1 MTTIQ
6 AATGWPET
14 RFKGDETGMASVE
27 IRNAKVIHGVS
38 VDVQDGAFVILVGPS
53 GCGKSDGKPVIY
65 GVRRSTFSSPRRAVK
80 VVVEPTPSETQVVV
94 RSGGQEKICVFRERV
109 TAGPGETI
117 HVQPNP
123 SLVHLSERDTGHRL
137 Q

>member
-1 MTTIQ
+1 
-6 AATGWPET
+6 
-14 RFKGDETGMASVE
+14 MASVE
-27 IRNAKVIHGVS
+27 IRNAKKAYGATQVIHGVS
-38 VDVQDGAFVILVGPS
+38 ADVQDGAFVILVGPS

-65 GVRRSTFSSPRRAVK
+65 GVRRSTFSSPRRALK
-80 VVVEPTPSETQVVV
+80 VIVEPTGSETQVVV